1 MREIVILL
9 IVMLA
14 VTCQSKPL
22 TAEEEMID
30 QLLSIREDILQFTRI
45 MEAKKEMPTHP
56 PWQPNFPSPCQPNM
70 QHVHG
75 GEKTS
80 QQKVPNED
88 ILQKVTDYFSTA
100 EVRSSTPIAS
110 HEPERRFQAQFL
122 AMMAGGK

>member
-9 IVMLA
+9 IVMFA
-14 VTCQSKPL
+14 VTCQSKHL

-30 QLLSIREDILQFTRI
+30 QLFSIREDILQFTRI

-88 ILQKVTDYFSTA
+88 ILQTVRDYFSTV
-100 EVRSSTPIAS
+100 EVRS
-110 HEPERRFQAQFL
+110 
-122 AMMAGGK
+122 